1 MQPKCVAAGV
11 GCALR
16 AGGVQCSR
24 TQQFRGALDPK
35 RATSFSFL
43 APKSLKIASNT
54 QQRVREG

>member
-24 TQQFRGALDPK
+24 TQQFRGALEAGPEKGDK
-35 RATSFSFL
+35 FFFSR
-43 APKSLKIASNT
+43 S
-54 QQRVREG
+54 

>member
-24 TQQFRGALDPK
+24 TQQFRGAPGPEKGDK
-35 RATSFSFL
+35 FFFSR
-43 APKSLKIASNT
+43 S
-54 QQRVREG
+54 